1 MAAQLQQEMVF
12 IEMMFQILELLQILI
27 DVMTFYDLFKADNGF
42 DAGTIAG
49 KGLTNAIFTF
59 YYLGRDLAA
68 KNKPE
73 EDEADVDVEITVN
86 VDM

>member
-1 MAAQLQQEMVF
+1 M
-12 IEMMFQILELLQILI
+12 IEMMFQILEFLQILI

-59 YYLGRDLAA
+59 YYMGRDLT
-68 KNKPE
+68 KKDKPE
-73 EDEADVDVEITVN
+73 EEEVDVNVE

>member
-1 MAAQLQQEMVF
+1 
-12 IEMMFQILELLQILI
+12 
-27 DVMTFYDLFKADNGF
+27 MTFYDLFKADNGF

-59 YYLGRDLAA
+59 YYFGRDLAE

-73 EDEADVDVEITVN
+73 EDEADVEITVN

>member
-1 MAAQLQQEMVF
+1 MVF

-59 YYLGRDLAA
+59 YYMGRDLAA